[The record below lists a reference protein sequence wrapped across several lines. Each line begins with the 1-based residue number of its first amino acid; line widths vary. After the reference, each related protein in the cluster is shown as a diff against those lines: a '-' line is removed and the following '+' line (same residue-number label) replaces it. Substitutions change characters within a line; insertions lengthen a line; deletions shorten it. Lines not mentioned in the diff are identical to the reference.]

1 MERTRTTGIS
11 IEAGCRII
19 DKRYKGQ
26 RIYARLGEVSQEEAE
41 AYLAK
46 RINEVR
52 AAKLFGESPRRTFR
66 EAAMKH
72 LLEEKQRLA
81 QKFGIS
87 SDGALRPKGQ
97 KQLDDKARHL
107 KLLDRFVGHLAL
119 DEICDD
125 TLESFISQRY
135 HDGVA
140 AKTVR
145 LSLEQVRRIL
155 NKAARTWRKN
165 NQPWLRL
172 QPPVITMPKG
182 EPRAPFPITRAEER
196 ALFSELPLHLADMCL
211 FKVNTGLR
219 EAEVCELRWEWER
232 KLDEGISVFLIPP
245 AHHKGGDYNRYRLVV
260 PNSIVR
266 AVVEAQRGKH
276 PEFVFVS
283 PKSGKPLKRI
293 NNNPFRAARKA
304 VGITQCR
311 VHDLK
316 HTFGERLQAAGVS
329 HEHKQILLG
338 HRLESI
344 TTHYS
349 MPRIQE
355 LLDAAEKVVGVV
367 DSASLVRVVG
377 GSGEKSHAN
386 LTQQAK
392 ATRFA

>member
-81 QKFGIS
+81 QKFRIS
-87 SDGALRPKGQ
+87 SDGGLRPKGQ

-125 TLESFISQRY
+125 TLEPFISQRH

-232 KLDEGISVFLIPP
+232 KLDDGISVFLIPP

-260 PNSIVR
+260 PNSIAR
-266 AVVEAQRGKH
+266 AVIEAQRGTGIELDAGRALDLREEDVDRIFH
-276 PEFVFVS
+276 PADFEA
-283 PKSGKPLKRI
+283 L
-293 NNNPFRAARKA
+293 A
-304 VGITQCR
+304 
-311 VHDLK
+311 
-316 HTFGERLQAAGVS
+316 GERALLDPGAVVLAEHRALAAG
-329 HEHKQILLG
+329 LY
-338 HRLESI
+338 R
-344 TTHYS
+344 
-349 MPRIQE
+349 
-355 LLDAAEKVVGVV
+355 DAVERHV
-367 DSASLVRVVG
+367 VVG
-377 GSGEKSHAN
+377 GLG
-386 LTQQAK
+386 Q
-392 ATRFA
+392 